1 MQKIFHLI
9 LEIVYSFQIVL
20 SPLLIG
26 SFIGLVVYCYD
37 PSTTRLVFAILIGL
51 AGLIIGI
58 IWAVKV
64 SKKEGA
70 SHFMSRIMAT
80 PELDKKREED
90 SSVNSKNE
98 SHEI

>member
-1 MQKIFHLI
+1 MQKTFHLI
-9 LEIVYSFQIVL
+9 IEIFCSFQIVL

-26 SFIGLVVYCYD
+26 AFIGIVVYFSD
-37 PSTTRLVFAILIGL
+37 PSTTRLVLAVLIAL
-51 AGLIIGI
+51 AGLILGI

-64 SKKEGA
+64 SRKEGA

-90 SSVNSKNE
+90 SSVNPKN
-98 SHEI
+98 

>member
-9 LEIVYSFQIVL
+9 IEIVSSFQLVL

-37 PSTTRLVFAILIGL
+37 PSETRLVLAILIGL
-51 AGLIIGI
+51 AGLIVGI
-58 IWAVKV
+58 MWAVSI

-90 SSVNSKNE
+90 LSEKPKNE

>member
-1 MQKIFHLI
+1 MKKIFHLI
-9 LEIVYSFQIVL
+9 IEIIYSFQIVL

-26 SFIGLVVYCYD
+26 SFIGLVVYCYN
-37 PSTTRLVFAILIGL
+37 PSTTGLILAILIAL

-58 IWAVKV
+58 IWAINV

-80 PELDKKREED
+80 PELDKKREEGA
-90 SSVNSKNE
+90 SVNPKNE